1 MAIRAYDLVKV
12 DLLDRYV
19 HARMRLRAV
28 SSFTDNPNVRTCA
41 RCGERVEMRRHTGGW
56 SLCPACGRYA

>member
-1 MAIRAYDLVKV
+1 MAVRADDLVKV

-28 SSFTDNPNVRTCA
+28 SSFADNPNLRTCA
-41 RCGERVEMRRHTGGW
+41 RCGDLVEMRRDMDGW
-56 SLCPACGRYA
+56 SRCPACGRYA

>member
-1 MAIRAYDLVKV
+1 MAIRADDLVKV

-19 HARMRLRAV
+19 HARMRLRVV
-28 SSFTDNPNVRTCA
+28 SSFTDDPNLRTCV
-41 RCGERVEMRRHTGGW
+41 RCGERVEMRRHAGGW

>member
-1 MAIRAYDLVKV
+1 MAIQAEDLVRE

-28 SSFTDNPNVRTCA
+28 SAFADNPNLRTCA
-41 RCGERVEMRRHTGGW
+41 RCGERVEMRRETGGW
-56 SLCPACGRYA
+56 TVCPACGRYA

>member
-1 MAIRAYDLVKV
+1 MAIRADDLVKV

-28 SSFTDNPNVRTCA
+28 SGPEDNPNLRTCA
-41 RCGERVEMRRHTGGW
+41 KCGEWVEMRRETGGW
-56 SLCPACGRYA
+56 SICPACGRYS

>member
-1 MAIRAYDLVKV
+1 MAIHADDLVKV

-19 HARMRLRAV
+19 QARMRLRAV
-28 SSFTDNPNVRTCA
+28 SSLRDNPNQRTCA
-41 RCGERVEMRRHTGGW
+41 RCGERVEMRRDPGGW